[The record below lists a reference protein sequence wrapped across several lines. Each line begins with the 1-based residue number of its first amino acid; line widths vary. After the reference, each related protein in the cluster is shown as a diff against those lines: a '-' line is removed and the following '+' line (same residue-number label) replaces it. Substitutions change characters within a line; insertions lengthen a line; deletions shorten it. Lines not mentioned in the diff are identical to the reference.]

1 MEAVLLALLPGC
13 SASCLGL
20 SPSLSRPALVL
31 QLDSGS
37 TTETLFRFK
46 LTADQ
51 LGISTVRVHTTARG
65 RDVLR
70 RYQQLLF
77 TSLYTF
83 DYQVHYV
90 TCCTDHAHKRSPGG
104 KEVEEEVSGFLQQL
118 PAQRG
123 CVQVLKSPLIPECFG
138 HGFSTRAGGVSSIA
152 SLSSLNLFSSSR
164 RRDSLS
170 VVQENR
176 RRLAL
181 KAGFNPRDLQL
192 VKVDHGSAVW
202 VVGGAEPERYDA
214 MVTDQRGRVLAA
226 PGSDCM
232 PLLFADQGSKVIG
245 AAHAG
250 WKGTLEGVAMATV
263 GAMVTEFGCRARDI
277 VVAVGPSVGGCC
289 FTLDR
294 KQALHFLLLH
304 PDCVK
309 DPEAERPH
317 VNIRLAN
324 RILLERGGVLPGN
337 IDDSSVSECTSCH
350 TELFFS
356 HVRDGLNFG
365 TQLGFLWIREEEEGE
380 EEEEGRERETDR

>member
-1 MEAVLLALLPGC
+1 MEAVLLALLPC
-13 SASCLGL
+13 CTASCLRI
-20 SPSLSRPALVL
+20 SPSLSPPPLVL

-83 DYQVHYV
+83 DYQVHDV
-90 TCCTDHAHKRSPGG
+90 TCSTDHAHKRSPGG

-123 CVQVLKSPLIPECFG
+123 GVQVLKSPLIPECFG

-164 RRDSLS
+164 RRDSVS

-226 PGSDCM
+226 PGADCM
-232 PLLFADQGSKVIG
+232 PLLFAERGSRSSEPHTLLFPSLVTKSSRG
-245 AAHAG
+245 GTQPNAA
-250 WKGTLEGVAMATV
+250 
-263 GAMVTEFGCRARDI
+263 
-277 VVAVGPSVGGCC
+277 SVSPNKTTMSASRPPLTPHRGSISV
-289 FTLDR
+289 FALRRLQEHR
-294 KQALHFLLLH
+294 KRT
-304 PDCVK
+304 D
-309 DPEAERPH
+309 
-317 VNIRLAN
+317 N
-324 RILLERGGVLPGN
+324 RITPANGVM
-337 IDDSSVSECTSCH
+337 SC
-350 TELFFS
+350 
-356 HVRDGLNFG
+356 
-365 TQLGFLWIREEEEGE
+365 GE
-380 EEEEGRERETDR
+380 T